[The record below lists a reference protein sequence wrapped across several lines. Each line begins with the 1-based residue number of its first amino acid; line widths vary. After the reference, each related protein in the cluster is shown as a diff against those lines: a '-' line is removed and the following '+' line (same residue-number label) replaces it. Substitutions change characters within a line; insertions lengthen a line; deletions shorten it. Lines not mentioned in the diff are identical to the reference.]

1 MYQDKDKNM
10 LFPNKIQKEMYISDA
25 KSADFRLRTLIMIFD
40 RLPQVSGQYKL
51 SLIGPDITNVP
62 KTRSLIVPTIYV
74 IATRY

>member
-10 LFPNKIQKEMYISDA
+10 LFTNKIQKEMYISDA
-25 KSADFRLRTLIMIFD
+25 QSANFLLRTLIMSD

-51 SLIGPDITNVP
+51 SLIGLDITNVP
-62 KTRSLIVPTIYV
+62 KTRSLIPTKYV